1 LPPPLPGFD
10 KRGQAPLPDLFF
22 STELIRQKSSIKSQ
36 AMKPLVTAIR
46 FLAVTILY
54 FGSFVV
60 VSGALLS
67 TTPQEDAPTD
77 AGATLIALL
86 VVSLINAA
94 VWTYVIR
101 RSGWA
106 GWKLV
111 LAVFVVFYGANTL
124 MPQIETAYFVTRLP
138 PGMLP
143 RLFLAG
149 LIIAAI
155 FAPLAV
161 LILGKRRPEANETRL
176 QILTGNWPVKLTLI
190 VIAYVCLYFTFGY
203 FVAWRSPAVR
213 AYYGG
218 SDPENFVAH
227 MASLIRS
234 EPMLFLL
241 QAVRALLWTAIAI
254 PVIKMMKGAWWE
266 SGLAVALLFAVV
278 NSQLLIPN
286 PLMPPEV
293 RMAHLVET
301 TTSNFIF
308 GWLIVLILRWKIAG
322 TQTQAR
328 PVTSH

>member
-1 LPPPLPGFD
+1 M
-10 KRGQAPLPDLFF
+10 
-22 STELIRQKSSIKSQ
+22 KSPI
-36 AMKPLVTAIR
+36 LTAIR

-67 TTPQEDAPTD
+67 TAPNESAPAD

-94 VWTYVIR
+94 VWAYVLL
-101 RSGWA
+101 RSSWT
-106 GWKLV
+106 GWKLI
-111 LAVFVVFYGANTL
+111 LTVFLVFYGANTL

-149 LIIAAI
+149 LIIAAV

-161 LILGKRRPEANETRL
+161 LILGKTKHEANETHL
-176 QILTGNWPVKLTLI
+176 KILAGGWVGKLALI
-190 VIAYVCLYFTFGY
+190 VIAYIILYFTFGY
-203 FVAWRSPAVR
+203 FIAWRSPAVR

-218 SDPENFVAH
+218 GDPENFIAH
-227 MASLIRS
+227 IASLLHT

-241 QAVRALLWTAIAI
+241 QAVRALLWTAVAA
-254 PVIKMMKGAWWE
+254 PVMKMMKGAWWE

-322 TQTQAR
+322 AQTQAR

>member
-1 LPPPLPGFD
+1 M
-10 KRGQAPLPDLFF
+10 
-22 STELIRQKSSIKSQ
+22 KSPI
-36 AMKPLVTAIR
+36 LTAIR

-67 TTPQEDAPTD
+67 TASNESTPAE
-77 AGATLIALL
+77 AGTTLIALL
-86 VVSLINAA
+86 VVSLLNAA

-101 RSGWA
+101 RSGWT

-111 LAVFVVFYGANTL
+111 LTVFLVFYGANTL

-149 LIIAAI
+149 LIIAAV

-161 LILGKRRPEANETRL
+161 LILGKTRPESQITRL
-176 QILTGNWPVKLTLI
+176 KILAGSWAGKLALI
-190 VIAYVCLYFTFGY
+190 VIAYVFLYFTFGY

-218 SDPENFVAH
+218 SDPDNFIAH
-227 MASLIRS
+227 IASLLRT

-241 QAVRALLWTAIAI
+241 QAVRALLWTAIAA
-254 PVIKMMKGAWWE
+254 PVIKMTKGASWE

-286 PLMPPEV
+286 PLMPAEV
-293 RMAHLVET
+293 RMAHLLET

-308 GWLIVLILRWKIAG
+308 GWLVVLILRWRIAG
-322 TQTQAR
+322 AQTQAR
-328 PVTSH
+328 PVTIH

>member
-1 LPPPLPGFD
+1 
-10 KRGQAPLPDLFF
+10 
-22 STELIRQKSSIKSQ
+22 
-36 AMKPLVTAIR
+36 MIR
-46 FLAVTILY
+46 FLAVALLY
-54 FGSFVV
+54 FVSFVV

-67 TTPQEDAPTD
+67 TASNESAPAD

-86 VVSLINAA
+86 IVSLLNAA

-101 RSGWA
+101 RSSWT

-138 PGMLP
+138 LGMLP

-149 LIIAAI
+149 LIIAAV

-161 LILGKRRPEANETRL
+161 LILGKTRPESQITRVK
-176 QILTGNWPVKLTLI
+176 ILAGSWAWKLALI
-190 VIAYVCLYFTFGY
+190 VIAYLVIYFTFGY

-218 SDPENFVAH
+218 SDPDSFIAH
-227 MASLIRS
+227 IASLLRS

-241 QAVRALLWTAIAI
+241 QAVRALLWIAVAA
-254 PVIKMMKGAWWE
+254 PVIKMTKGASWE

-293 RMAHLVET
+293 RMAHLLET

-308 GWLIVLILRWKIAG
+308 GWLIVLILRAKVVRG
-322 TQTQAR
+322 QTQAH

>member
-1 LPPPLPGFD
+1 M
-10 KRGQAPLPDLFF
+10 
-22 STELIRQKSSIKSQ
+22 KSSI
-36 AMKPLVTAIR
+36 LTAIR
-46 FLAVTILY
+46 FLAVTVLY
-54 FGSFVV
+54 FVSFVV

-67 TTPQEDAPTD
+67 TTRQEGAPAD

-86 VVSLINAA
+86 IVSLLNAA

-101 RSGWA
+101 RSSWT

-149 LIIAAI
+149 LIIAAV

-161 LILGKRRPEANETRL
+161 LILGKTRPESQITRVK
-176 QILTGNWPVKLTLI
+176 ILAGSWAWKLALI
-190 VIAYVCLYFTFGY
+190 VIAYLVIYFTFGY

-218 SDPENFVAH
+218 SDPDSFIAH
-227 MASLIRS
+227 IASLLRS

-241 QAVRALLWTAIAI
+241 QAVRALLWTAVAA
-254 PVIKMMKGAWWE
+254 PVIKMTKGASWE

-293 RMAHLVET
+293 RMAHLLET

-308 GWLIVLILRWKIAG
+308 GWLVVFILRWKIAG
-322 TQTQAR
+322 AQTQAH